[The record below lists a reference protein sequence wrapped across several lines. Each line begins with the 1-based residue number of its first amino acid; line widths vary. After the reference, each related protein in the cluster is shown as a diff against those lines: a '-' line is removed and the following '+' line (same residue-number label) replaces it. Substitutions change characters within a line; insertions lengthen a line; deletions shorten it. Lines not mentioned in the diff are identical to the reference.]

1 VRAGSSCDSPLK
13 IPFACQQYAS
23 ASGHCNEPAAIEQ
36 PEVIGQI
43 LAHLERT
50 APQGLSPGASIND
63 VVDDRLIDE
72 LSGTAALNGTPVEGR
87 SRRRL
92 TR

>member
-50 APQGLSPGASIND
+50 ARRGLSPGASIND

-72 LSGTAALNGTPVEGR
+72 LSGTVVLNGTPVEVEAAP
-87 SRRRL
+87 